1 MQVLVPTPCHCSPGP
16 AAAVGLSRVPV
27 TGDPAPHAPAAG
39 YRPGVR
45 FRREPKPDPT
55 TAAAVAAPGTE
66 EAEDQAAEQV
76 RRDLQRVIDRFGW
89 AVLHGGGNPG
99 DPRHSSTVWLTT
111 FGHPEV
117 IVVGL
122 PFEAGEKYLN
132 LVGEAVRG
140 GARFTPGVS
149 TTALTDAS
157 SPVFF
162 LHVEDDARMTV
173 AEQFHGSIEVLQ
185 LVWPDSTGKL
195 PWEEGHRNPPS
206 AQPLL
211 GPAPTD

>member
-1 MQVLVPTPCHCSPGP
+1 M
-16 AAAVGLSRVPV
+16 
-27 TGDPAPHAPAAG
+27 APAAG
-39 YRPGVR
+39 EVSGR
-45 FRREPKPDPT
+45 D
-55 TAAAVAAPGTE
+55 AAQEQT
-66 EAEDQAAEQV
+66 AEQV

-99 DPRHSSTVWLTT
+99 DPRYSSTVGLTAL
-111 FGHPEV
+111 GHPEV

-140 GARFTPGVS
+140 GARFAPGAA

-157 SPVFF
+157 SPVVF
-162 LHVEDDARMTV
+162 LQVEDDPRMTV
-173 AEQFHGSIEVLQ
+173 AQQFYGSIEVLQ

-211 GPAPTD
+211 GTPPVEPPRPTDPPAEG

>member
-1 MQVLVPTPCHCSPGP
+1 M
-16 AAAVGLSRVPV
+16 
-27 TGDPAPHAPAAG
+27 
-39 YRPGVR
+39 R
-45 FRREPKPDPT
+45 FRRKPKPDP
-55 TAAAVAAPGTE
+55 AAVDPTATADGDAPGSD
-66 EAEDQAAEQV
+66 AAQDQVAEQV

-89 AVLHGGGNPG
+89 AVLHGGGTPG
-99 DPRHSSTVWLTT
+99 EPRYSSTVGLTT

-117 IVVGL
+117 IVLGL

-140 GARFTPGVS
+140 GGRFRPGVA

-157 SPVFF
+157 SPVVF
-162 LHVEDDARMTV
+162 LHVDGDPRMSV

-195 PWEEGHRNPPS
+195 PWEEGHRNPPGS
-206 AQPLL
+206 QPLL
-211 GPAPTD
+211 GPLPTDHPGAADPPSAD

>member
-1 MQVLVPTPCHCSPGP
+1 VPRYG
-16 AAAVGLSRVPV
+16 
-27 TGDPAPHAPAAG
+27 
-39 YRPGVR
+39 PGVR
-45 FRREPKPDPT
+45 FRRKPKPDP
-55 TAAAVAAPGTE
+55 AASALADDPGTD
-66 EAEDQAAEQV
+66 EAQDQVAEQV

-99 DPRHSSTVWLTT
+99 DPRYSTTVGLTA

-117 IVVGL
+117 IVLGL

-140 GARFTPGVS
+140 GARFTPGVT
-149 TTALTDAS
+149 TTALTDET
-157 SPVFF
+157 SPVVF
-162 LHVEDDARMTV
+162 LQVDDDPRTSV

-195 PWEEGHRNPPS
+195 PWEEGHRNPPGS
-206 AQPLL
+206 QPLL
-211 GPAPTD
+211 GPLPAGLPADDDPPSAD

>member
-1 MQVLVPTPCHCSPGP
+1 MRFRRKRKDP
-16 AAAVGLSRVPV
+16 AA
-27 TGDPAPHAPAAG
+27 PAPVAPAAG
-39 YRPGVR
+39 DVPGR
-45 FRREPKPDPT
+45 D
-55 TAAAVAAPGTE
+55 AAQEQT
-66 EAEDQAAEQV
+66 AEQV

-89 AVLHGGGNPG
+89 AVLHGGGSPG
-99 DPRHSSTVWLTT
+99 DPRYSSTVGLTA

-132 LVGEAVRG
+132 LVGEAVRN
-140 GARFTPGVS
+140 GARFAPGAA

-157 SPVFF
+157 SPVVF
-162 LHVEDDARMTV
+162 LQVEGDPRTTV
-173 AEQFHGSIEVLQ
+173 AEQFYGSIEVLQ

-211 GPAPTD
+211 GTPPVDPPPAG

>member
-1 MQVLVPTPCHCSPGP
+1 
-16 AAAVGLSRVPV
+16 
-27 TGDPAPHAPAAG
+27 
-39 YRPGVR
+39 VR
-45 FRREPKPDPT
+45 FRRKPKPDPAS
-55 TAAAVAAPGTE
+55 TAAGTPEEGVAADL
-66 EAEDQAAEQV
+66 AEDQAAEQV

-99 DPRHSSTVWLTT
+99 DPRHSSTVGLTAL
-111 FGHPEV
+111 GHPEV
-117 IVVGL
+117 IVMGL

-132 LVGEAVRG
+132 LVGEAVRA
-140 GARFTPGVS
+140 GARFAPGAA

-157 SPVFF
+157 SPVVF
-162 LHVEDDARMTV
+162 LEVDGDPRTSV
-173 AEQFHGSIEVLQ
+173 AEQFYGSVDVLQ

-211 GPAPTD
+211 GSAPSGGPAATEPPPAD